1 MPPGIAS
8 YRSSETAETS
18 MLELLKKCR
27 HFLSAVALDNQRRR
41 DLAGFTESLWQLER
55 DLPSIQ

>member
-18 MLELLKKCR
+18 MLELLKVQA
-27 HFLSAVALDNQRRR
+27 LSLCCALDNQRRR
-41 DLAGFTESLWQLER
+41 DLARFTESLWQLER